1 MRRGL
6 SGGRTKDMSDLF
18 TSPDRIILAAGLLF
32 FASVLANRLSDRL
45 GIPTLLMFLAIGM
58 TAGSD
63 GLGLI
68 DFDNPA
74 IANFIGIFAL
84 AYILFAGGLD
94 TDWRTV
100 RPVLGPGLIL
110 ATAGVV
116 LTALFTGLFAWLAL
130 GFPLKDGLLLGAIIS
145 STDAAA
151 VFAILRARGVR
162 LKGRLKPLLELES
175 GSNDPMAVFLTLA
188 VIGILT
194 RTADTSWPALVFS
207 LAVNIIAGV
216 GLGAATGFFAAW
228 VFDRLN
234 LEYEGLYPVLGM
246 SLVLLAYGLARLLG
260 GNGFLAV
267 YTCGIILGN
276 QDFLHK
282 HYLVKF
288 HDGLGWLMQIN
299 LFLALGL
306 LVYPSRLPAIAGTA
320 LLVSAFLMF
329 VARPAAVYLGLWR
342 SQFTPA
348 ERTLVAW
355 TGLRGAVPI
364 VLATFPFTAGY
375 PHSDTLFNIVFFV
388 VLTSTL
394 IQGGTLMALA
404 RWLGV
409 NAPLLPR
416 PQSPLEFERRAGVKS
431 EAREVDIPAD
441 AVVAGKTIS
450 EIRLPPDVLIL
461 LIRRGEEFIVAR
473 GQTRIAALDTVQFIA
488 SESSLEEAQ
497 DILTLSQ
504 AALPAPEDS
513 PPAAE

>member
-1 MRRGL
+1 MANG
-6 SGGRTKDMSDLF
+6 TLF
-18 TSPDRIILAAGLLF
+18 LLVGLLLGV
-32 FASVLANRLSDRL
+32 SVFGSKMSGRFGFPALLIFL
-45 GIPTLLMFLAIGM
+45 GVGM
-58 TAGSD
+58 LAGSD
-63 GLGLI
+63 GLGGI
-68 DFDNPA
+68 SFDDPH
-74 IANFIGIFAL
+74 L
-84 AYILFAGGLD
+84 AQRVGSFSLVFILFAGALD
-94 TDWRTV
+94 TRWKEV
-100 RPVLGPGLIL
+100 RPVLGPGVLL
-110 ATAGVV
+110 ATLGVF
-116 LTALFTGLFAWLAL
+116 LTALLVGGFAFLFL
-130 GFPLKDGLLLGAIIS
+130 GFAPLEGLLLGAIVS

-151 VFAILRARGVR
+151 VFSVLRSRGVGLR
-162 LKGRLKPLLELES
+162 GGLKPMLELES
-175 GSNDPMAVFLTLA
+175 GSNDPMAAFLTAALVSLLGA
-188 VIGILT
+188 ETL
-194 RTADTSWPALVFS
+194 SWPRFALWALGQMPLGALAGFLLGRAALVI
-207 LAVNIIAGV
+207 LNRV
-216 GLGAATGFFAAW
+216 
-228 VFDRLN
+228 RLDH
-234 LEYEGLYPVLGM
+234 EGLYPVLTS
-246 SLVLLAYGLARLLG
+246 SLALVTFGAADSLG
-260 GNGFLAV
+260 GNGFLGV
-267 YTCGIILGN
+267 YVMGLVLGN
-276 QDFLHK
+276 GRFLHERS
-282 HYLVKF
+282 LTRF
-288 HDGLGWLMQIN
+288 HDGLGWLMQIVM
-299 LFLALGL
+299 FLILGL
-306 LVYPSRLPAIAGTA
+306 LVFPSRLPAVAPQG
-320 LLVSAFLMF
+320 LLLTGFLLF
-329 VARPAAVYLGLWR
+329 VARPAAV
-342 SQFTPA
+342 FA
-348 ERTLVAW
+348 CLVRGAW
-355 TGLRGAVPI
+355 GFREKVLLSWAGLRGAVPI